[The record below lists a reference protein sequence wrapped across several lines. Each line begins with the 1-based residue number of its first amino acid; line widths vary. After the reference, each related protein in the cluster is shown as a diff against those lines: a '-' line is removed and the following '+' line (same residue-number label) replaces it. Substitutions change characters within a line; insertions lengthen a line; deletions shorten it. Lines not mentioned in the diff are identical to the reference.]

1 MEFGRGYNAL
11 LVAMQE
17 RDDDATDEIVRW
29 RDLLSA
35 LPFSYPDDFDKAI
48 FEGVAAGY
56 FDEERLL
63 AEAKALEEQ
72 LARRSRENP
81 LSKAWDNYHKS
92 LAGEEA
98 QVIDAINRGE
108 MERSEE
114 SRVGKECVSTY
125 RSRW

>member
-35 LPFSYPDDFDKAI
+35 LPFSHPDDFDKAI

-72 LARRSRENP
+72 LARRSRDNP
-81 LSKAWDNYHKS
+81 LSKAWDNYHQS
-92 LAGEEA
+92 LAGD
-98 QVIDAINRGE
+98 DAAEIGRASCR
-108 MERSEE
+108 ER
-114 SRVGKECVSTY
+114 VCQYV
-125 RSRW
+125 